1 VDEEDGSNARFN
13 DMSAMNEDGGG
24 EAPLVVR
31 ESAIATEGKTVR
43 FELTLYPRTRSN
55 GTESELSHERW
66 PIDFPTEHV
75 HPHQDEHWRVV
86 SGELAVVYGGTESVL
101 IEDESVT
108 LPAGVPHRVWNPI
121 DEPSRVVL
129 EFRPAHE
136 AQSLTETLFVL
147 GQLGEIDEN
156 GHMSVLQFA
165 VTQAAH
171 PEHLY
176 LTAIPVRLQKLLV
189 TLLAPLGRR
198 LGYRPA
204 YSLDWLESDR

>member
-1 VDEEDGSNARFN
+1 VNEENGSEARFD
-13 DMSAMNEDGGG
+13 DMSVRDEDGGG

-43 FELTLYPRTRSN
+43 FELTLYPRIRSN
-55 GTESELSHERW
+55 ATESELSHERW
-66 PIDFPTEHV
+66 PIDFPIEHV
-75 HPHQDEHWRVV
+75 HPHQDERWRVV
-86 SGELAVVYGGTESVL
+86 SGKLAVVYGGTESVL
-101 IEDESVT
+101 TEDESVT
-108 LPAGVPHRVWNPI
+108 LPAGVPHRVWNPT

-165 VTQAAH
+165 VIQAAH
-171 PEHLY
+171 PEHLH
-176 LTAIPVRLQKLLV
+176 LTVIPVRLQKLLV